1 MQIFLAYDFYIYV
14 IRIKN
19 IDLEISGC
27 TNRVNH
33 KVSLNTSFIFMQE
46 DIYIYFFQYNMLEN
60 VIHEDYFMF
69 NLIYEIGSVSII
81 LIEQTGSVDLSISGA
96 AFFARTNLP
105 TSSRN

>member
-1 MQIFLAYDFYIYV
+1 
-14 IRIKN
+14 
-19 IDLEISGC
+19 
-27 TNRVNH
+27 
-33 KVSLNTSFIFMQE
+33 
-46 DIYIYFFQYNMLEN
+46 MLEN